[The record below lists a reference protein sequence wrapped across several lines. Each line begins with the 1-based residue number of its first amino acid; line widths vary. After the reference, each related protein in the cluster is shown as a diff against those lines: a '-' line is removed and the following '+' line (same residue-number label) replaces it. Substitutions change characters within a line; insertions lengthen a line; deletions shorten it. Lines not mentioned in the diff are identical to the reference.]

1 MLANALLVL
10 VRTGEEALSPVEAA
24 LESTWCLVILGVEI
38 SSGLC
43 CDCARILWNEGVMS
57 WPSRRT
63 EDLMD
68 DSCDST
74 RCAGVEG
81 GGLDGGVISDSS

>member
-1 MLANALLVL
+1 MLAKALLLL

-24 LESTWCLVILGVEI
+24 LESTWCLVILGVEK

-43 CDCARILWNEGVMS
+43 SDCALILWNEGVMS
-57 WPSRRT
+57 WPIRRT

-68 DSCDST
+68 DCCDST